1 MRIGVISDTHGHF
14 DPQVAEVFAGV
25 DHILHAGDVG
35 SLEVLAE
42 LRLLA
47 PVTAVL
53 GNVDYWEMGLRLT
66 ECIELGGR
74 KFLLHHIVN
83 PRHLGDELRTS
94 LAEHQPQVVVFG
106 HSHIPSQQNLGGVLF
121 LNPGYAG
128 KLRFNQARSVALLHL
143 GATGLRCES
152 IAL

>member
-14 DPQVAEVFAGV
+14 DPQVAGVFAGV

-35 SLEVLAE
+35 SLEVLTE
-42 LRLLA
+42 LRALA

-66 ECIELGGR
+66 ECVELAGR

-83 PRHLGDELRTS
+83 PQHPGDELRS
-94 LAEHQPQVVVFG
+94 NLAEHQPQVVVFG
-106 HSHIPSQQNLGGVLF
+106 HSHVPFQRTLGGVLF

-128 KLRFNQARSVALLHL
+128 KPRFNQPRSVVIAHL
-143 GATGLRCES
+143 DASGLRCES
-152 IAL
+152 FAL